1 MLSGLGLQTI
11 AKCGQKKWH
20 SKKCNIVIGIEKK
33 KNINIEE
40 KEQQYTPQKGK
51 LKSTL
56 LQFICSER

>member
-1 MLSGLGLQTI
+1 MLSGLGLQLLQSVVRRNGT
-11 AKCGQKKWH
+11 AKNVILLLELRKKY
-20 SKKCNIVIGIEKK
+20 
-33 KNINIEE
+33 INIEE